1 MRITS
6 GQSEV
11 IAGYRVGHRCSYRTQ
26 ARLCL
31 RTSLLGIVY
40 IAVTS
45 RILLEIKTH
54 IYQ

>member
-11 IAGYRVGHRCSYRTQ
+11 IGGYRVGHRCSYRTQ
-26 ARLCL
+26 TRLCL

-40 IAVTS
+40 MAVTS
-45 RILLEIKTH
+45 PILLEIKMH
-54 IYQ
+54 IWQ